1 MGQTSGSDVFN
12 YGEFE
17 QEAIAV
23 LQSGR
28 GLVGTEGVLTGL
40 VQRVV
45 NAALSG
51 EMSAYLR
58 EEKQI
63 GAVNRRNGKLTKRL
77 DTELG
82 PIEIVTPRDRLGNFE
97 PQLVGKWSRQLG
109 TGLDKQ
115 ILSMYAKGQSYSD
128 IQYQLKTDRKSVV

>member
-40 VQRVV
+40 VQRIV

-51 EMSAYLR
+51 EMSAHLR

-115 ILSMYAKGQSYSD
+115 MGSD
-128 IQYQLKTDRKSVV
+128 IGRFTAQRC